1 MIKET
6 VKLSVDDFID
16 FVDDEDY
23 KNAIGTVDFL
33 STRPNSHKHIYSEE
47 VLKKYASSVINSW
60 IIADYSEW
68 DGDVTTHTDGQNI
81 VGRVPEQDVKFRYD
95 EDGYLVASVDVVI
108 SKLYA
113 TEVYNLFKTHNDRAV
128 SCELIVNYDENED
141 GSKNVISY
149 DICGITLLGLKFLP
163 SVPKSKIEIT
173 KFSKEDANK
182 TYQNY
187 MKKNDSFKTN
197 VLSKLDEISDKL
209 NKKEGEDKN
218 MAKKKVEKFAIEIG
232 DTLWSKVYS
241 SLGIK
246 YPDVDGYGSIYRIVG
261 IYEENGEK
269 FIIVEGKSEEGIY
282 KIGLIYTE
290 DTFELSDELIKVEQT
305 FVETEVTKF
314 SVEEVNA
321 FEVKYA
327 KEKSGENKEADVV
340 MEEAKAKEPEKMN
353 EDCKDDC
360 ECLECK
366 KLTKEKEELT
376 EKLSAMESEMS
387 ELKSFK
393 AEILA
398 EKTNARITET
408 LSEMK
413 EKLDG
418 ELYSEMEELSK
429 SCTYENIDNWV
440 DKVFATYGRQRAKTE
455 KVEEKQDEIFRFSSD
470 NSKTEKVDD
479 VVGKYL

>member
-1 MIKET
+1 M
-6 VKLSVDDFID
+6 
-16 FVDDEDY
+16 
-23 KNAIGTVDFL
+23 
-33 STRPNSHKHIYSEE
+33 
-47 VLKKYASSVINSW
+47 
-60 IIADYSEW
+60 
-68 DGDVTTHTDGQNI
+68 
-81 VGRVPEQDVKFRYD
+81 
-95 EDGYLVASVDVVI
+95 VI

-113 TEVYNLFKTHNDRAV
+113 TEVYNLFKTHNNRAV

-141 GSKNVISY
+141 GSKNVINY

-241 SLGIK
+241 SLGVK

-290 DTFELSDELIKVEQT
+290 DTFKLSDELIKVEQT

-353 EDCKDDC
+353 EDCKEDVEDDC

-366 KLTKEKEELT
+366 KLTKEKEELIK
-376 EKLSAMESEMS
+376 KLSAME
-387 ELKSFK
+387 
-393 AEILA
+393 
-398 EKTNARITET
+398 
-408 LSEMK
+408 
-413 EKLDG
+413 
-418 ELYSEMEELSK
+418 
-429 SCTYENIDNWV
+429 
-440 DKVFATYGRQRAKTE
+440 
-455 KVEEKQDEIFRFSSD
+455 
-470 NSKTEKVDD
+470 
-479 VVGKYL
+479 